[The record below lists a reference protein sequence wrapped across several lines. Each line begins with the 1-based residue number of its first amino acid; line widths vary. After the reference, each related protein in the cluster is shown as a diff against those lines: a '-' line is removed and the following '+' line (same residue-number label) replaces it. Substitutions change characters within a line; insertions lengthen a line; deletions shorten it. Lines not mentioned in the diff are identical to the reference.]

1 MFCLNFVKMKIFLLY
16 ISVFLFLWSCEQA
29 PKQNQNSPKWSKE
42 QSTALSQSIAKE
54 EEIAIKLY
62 LKNRPDWKM
71 TKTASGLRYW
81 IYEQSDGEL
90 PNDGDI
96 VKVAFEIRLLNDSLC
111 YQTEKGEN
119 SKFMV
124 NKSDVES
131 GIMEGVKL
139 MPEGSSA
146 KFILPSH
153 LGHGLLGDFDKIP
166 PLEVL
171 VFDLTLNAIQK

>member
-1 MFCLNFVKMKIFLLY
+1 MKLLY
-16 ISVFLFLWSCEQA
+16 FNISFFFILLACQQEQKSIA
-29 PKQNQNSPKWSKE
+29 EPQKWSKE

-62 LKNRPDWKM
+62 LKNRPNWEM
-71 TKTASGLRYW
+71 TKTDSGLRYW
-81 IYEQSDGEL
+81 IYEETDGEI
-90 PNDGDI
+90 PQDGDV

-111 YQTEKGEN
+111 YQTEKGET

-131 GIMEGVKL
+131 GVMEGVKL

-171 VFDLTLNAIQK
+171 VFDLTLKAIQR

>member
-1 MFCLNFVKMKIFLLY
+1 MKLSIAFISLFFFLLA
-16 ISVFLFLWSCEQA
+16 CEEEKNDN
-29 PKQNQNSPKWSKE
+29 PIPKWSKE
-42 QSTALSQSIAKE
+42 QSTSLSQNIAKE
-54 EEIAIKLY
+54 EEFAIKLY
-62 LKNRPDWKM
+62 LKNRPDWEM
-71 TKTASGLRYW
+71 TQTDSGLRYW
-81 IYEQSDGEL
+81 IYDETDGNL
-90 PNDGDI
+90 PEDGDV
-96 VKVAFEIRLLNDSLC
+96 VKVTFEIKLMNDSLC
-111 YQTEKGEN
+111 YQTEKGET

-131 GIMEGVKL
+131 GVMEGIKL

-171 VFDLTLNAIQK
+171 IFDLTLKAIQK